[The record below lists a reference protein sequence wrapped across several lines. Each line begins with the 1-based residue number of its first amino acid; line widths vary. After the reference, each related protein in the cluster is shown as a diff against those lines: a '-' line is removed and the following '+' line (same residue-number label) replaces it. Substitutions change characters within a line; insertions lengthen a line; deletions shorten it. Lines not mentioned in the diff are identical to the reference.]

1 MADRKLPPRDKR
13 VLVRFLQRSKA
24 EADAA
29 TQPQALDGE
38 AAAEAEAQGAASAA
52 GATEAQQG
60 HPEFDGRRFVE
71 VLETEHKLPESLH
84 RLVTN
89 AMTWSP
95 PNEPVNSLEGE
106 RTGYGDCELFFWG

>member
-29 TQPQALDGE
+29 AQPQALGDE
-38 AAAEAEAQGAASAA
+38 DAAETEAQGGASAT
-52 GATEAQQG
+52 GATEAQHG
-60 HPEFDGRRFVE
+60 HLQFDGRRFVE
-71 VLETEHKLPESLH
+71 VLEKEYKLSESLH

-95 PNEPVNSLEGE
+95 PNEPVNFLKRE
-106 RTGYGDCELFFWG
+106 RTSV